1 MEKFLDI
8 YRNLNAK
15 NLHLLKEVYAEEVR
29 FIDPAHEIVGLKAL
43 TSYFGKMYENIEPP
57 RFRFAHYLAGESEGY
72 VQWEMEFSHPKL
84 GGGKAITV
92 PGTSFVRFDN
102 SGKVFFHRDYFDL
115 GAMLYEH
122 LPVLGRIISSIKR
135 RLGS

>member
-1 MEKFLDI
+1 MEKFLDV
-8 YRNLNAK
+8 YRTLNAE
-15 NLHLLKEVYAEEVR
+15 NLHLLKEIYAKEVR

-43 TSYFGKMYENIEPP
+43 TAYFAKLYENIEPP
-57 RFRFAHYLAGESEGY
+57 RFRFAHYMAGDSEGY
-72 VQWEMEFSHPKL
+72 VQWEMEFSHSKL

-92 PGTSFVRFDN
+92 PGASFVRFDS
-102 SGKVFFHRDYFDL
+102 SGKALFHRDYFDL

-122 LPVLGRIISSIKR
+122 LPVLGRIVTSIKR